1 MSTMLCVLIGF
12 LMDCILGDPE
22 RLWHPICGIGKLIS
36 VLETCLRGLLPKT
49 PRWEVFGGGVMWVL
63 TVAASFAVP
72 WGILWLCGQVHPVL
86 AFAVQCIFCWQIFA
100 AKSLAQASMRVYR
113 ALRKSDLNEAR
124 KYVSWI
130 VGRDTAEL
138 SAEQV
143 TKAAVE
149 TVAENASD
157 GVIAPL
163 LYMVIGGAPLAFAYK
178 AVNTMDSMTGYKND
192 TYYYFGR
199 IPAKLD
205 DVFNW
210 IPARLTGLL
219 FVLCARM
226 AGLSRKGA
234 WKIYRRDRHNHS
246 SPNAAHPESAC
257 AGALGVQLAG
267 NAYYFGKLYEKPTIG
282 DALRPIE
289 PQDIPR
295 ANRLMQVS
303 AAVGVLICCAV
314 RLIAEGL
321 LW

>member
-1 MSTMLCVLIGF
+1 MSIALCILIGF

-22 RLWHPICGIGKLIS
+22 RLWHPICGIGALIS
-36 VLETCLRGLLPKT
+36 ALEKGIRRVLPKT
-49 PRWEVFGGGVMWVL
+49 HGWEIFGGGVMWLL
-63 TVAASFAVP
+63 TVAVSFAVP
-72 WGILWLCGQVHPVL
+72 YAILHVCALVHPAL
-86 AFAVQCIFCWQIFA
+86 AFAVQCVFCWQIFA
-100 AKSLAQASMRVYR
+100 ARSLAQASVRVYR
-113 ALRKSDLNEAR
+113 ALRAEDLNEAR
-124 KYVSWI
+124 RYVSWI
-130 VGRDTAEL
+130 VGRDTAQL

-143 TKAAVE
+143 TRAAVE

-163 LYMVIGGAPLAFAYK
+163 LYMVLGGAPLAFAYK
-178 AVNTMDSMTGYKND
+178 AVNTMDSMTGYKNEK
-192 TYYYFGR
+192 YCCFGR

-219 FVLCARM
+219 FVLCARLT
-226 AGLSRKGA
+226 GLSSAGA

-289 PQDIPR
+289 AQDILR
-295 ANRLMQVS
+295 TNRLMQVS
-303 AAVGVLICCAV
+303 AMAGVLVCCAL

-321 LW
+321 FC